1 MICRSGK
8 RCWLKIHS
16 ILIVEDEPVT
26 RDVLIQVVENQP
38 QLKLLAAVSSY
49 AEAQAKLGHK
59 PDIILVDIGLPDGN
73 GIDLI
78 RQLKQQHPV
87 GAVMVVSGFGDEE
100 HVLEAIEAGAT
111 GYILKDDFLAK
122 VGPHILQL
130 IKGGS
135 PISPGI
141 ARYLLKRFQTPRQ
154 QVKDDSQPKL
164 TEREKSVLT
173 LIAKGYSRHEVAENL
188 KMSQHTVTTHIKHIY
203 RKLSV
208 HSRTEAVFEAC
219 QMGLIKPYG

>member
-1 MICRSGK
+1 LDS
-8 RCWLKIHS
+8 HS

-38 QLKLLAAVSSY
+38 QLNLLAAVSSY
-49 AEAQAKLGHK
+49 AEALANLEHK

-78 RQLKQQHPV
+78 LQIKQQHSESS
-87 GAVMVVSGFGDEE
+87 VMVISSFGDET
-100 HVLEAIEAGAT
+100 HVVEAIEAGAT
-111 GYILKDDFLAK
+111 GYILKDDSLAN

-130 IKGGS
+130 IKGES

-141 ARYLLKRFQTPRQ
+141 ARYLLSRFQTPLRK
-154 QVKDDSQPKL
+154 VTDDFQPTL

-173 LIAKGYSRHEVAENL
+173 LIAKGYSRHEVAETL
-188 KMSQHTVTTHIKHIY
+188 KMSQHTVTTHIKHTY

-219 QMGLIKPYG
+219 QLGLIKPYG

>member
-1 MICRSGK
+1 MDR
-8 RCWLKIHS
+8 HT

-38 QLKLLAAVSSY
+38 QLKLLAAVSNV
-49 AEAQAKLGHK
+49 AEAQAMLEHK

-78 RQLKQQHPV
+78 RQIKQQHPE

-100 HVLEAIEAGAT
+100 HVLNAIEAGAT
-111 GYILKDDFLAK
+111 GYILKDDSLAK

-130 IKGGS
+130 IKGES

-141 ARYLLKRFQTPRQ
+141 ARYLLKRFQTPHQ
-154 QVKDDSQPKL
+154 QVTDDSQPKL
-164 TEREKSVLT
+164 TERENDVLT

-188 KMSQHTVTTHIKHIY
+188 NVSQHTVTTHIKHIY

-208 HSRTEAVFEAC
+208 HSRTEAVFEAY
-219 QMGLIKPYG
+219 QMGLIKPYS

>member
-1 MICRSGK
+1 MNS
-8 RCWLKIHS
+8 HTV
-16 ILIVEDEPVT
+16 LIVEDEPVT

-38 QLKLLAAVSSY
+38 QLKLLAAVKNY
-49 AEAQAKLGHK
+49 AEAEASIEYK
-59 PDIILVDIGLPDGN
+59 PNIILVDIGLPDGN

-78 RQLKQQHPV
+78 RQIKQQHPE
-87 GAVMVVSGFGDEE
+87 GFVMVVSGFGDER
-100 HVLEAIEAGAT
+100 HVVEAIEAGAT
-111 GYILKDDFLAK
+111 GYILKDDSLAK

-130 IKGGS
+130 IKGES

-141 ARYLLKRFQTPRQ
+141 ARYLLKRFQMPHQ
-154 QVKDDSQPKL
+154 QVTDASQPSL
-164 TEREKSVLT
+164 TKREKSVLT

-188 KMSQHTVTTHIKHIY
+188 NMSQHTVTTHIKHIY

>member
-1 MICRSGK
+1 LNS
-8 RCWLKIHS
+8 HT

-38 QLKLLAAVSSY
+38 QLKLLAAVENY
-49 AEAQAKLGHK
+49 AEAELSLEHK
-59 PDIILVDIGLPDGN
+59 PNIILVDIGLPDGN

-78 RQLKQQHPV
+78 RQIKQQHPE
-87 GAVMVVSGFGDEE
+87 GFVMVVSGFGDER
-100 HVLEAIEAGAT
+100 HVVEAIEAGAT
-111 GYILKDDFLAK
+111 GYILKDDSLAK

-130 IKGGS
+130 IKGES

-141 ARYLLKRFQTPRQ
+141 ARYLLKRFQMPHQ
-154 QVKDDSQPKL
+154 QVTDASQPSL
-164 TEREKSVLT
+164 TKREKSVLT

-188 KMSQHTVTTHIKHIY
+188 NMSQHTVTTHIKHIY

>member
-1 MICRSGK
+1 MDS
-8 RCWLKIHS
+8 HT
-16 ILIVEDEPVT
+16 ILIVEDAPVT
-26 RDVLIQVVENQP
+26 RDVLIQVVENHP
-38 QLKLLAAVSSY
+38 QLKLLAAVSNI
-49 AEAQAKLGHK
+49 AEAQAMLEHK

-78 RQLKQQHPV
+78 RQIKQQHPD

-100 HVLEAIEAGAT
+100 HVLKAIEAGAT
-111 GYILKDDFLAK
+111 GYILKDDSLAK

-130 IKGGS
+130 IKGES
-135 PISPGI
+135 PISPSI
-141 ARYLLKRFQTPRQ
+141 ARYLLKRFQAPYQ
-154 QVKDDSQPKL
+154 QVTDDSQPTL
-164 TEREKSVLT
+164 TKREKSVLT

-188 KMSQHTVTTHIKHIY
+188 NVSQHTVTTHIKHIY

-208 HSRTEAVFEAC
+208 HSRTEAVFEAY

>member
-1 MICRSGK
+1 MNS
-8 RCWLKIHS
+8 HT

-38 QLKLLAAVSSY
+38 QLKLLAAVENY
-49 AEAQAKLGHK
+49 AEAEASLEHK
-59 PDIILVDIGLPDGN
+59 PNIILVDIGLPDGN

-78 RQLKQQHPV
+78 RQIKQQHPE
-87 GAVMVVSGFGDEE
+87 GFVMVISGFGDEA
-100 HVLEAIEAGAT
+100 HVVEAIEAGAT
-111 GYILKDDFLAK
+111 GYILKDDSLAK

-130 IKGGS
+130 IKGES

-141 ARYLLKRFQTPRQ
+141 ARYLLKRFQMPHQ
-154 QVKDDSQPKL
+154 QVTDASQPSL
-164 TEREKSVLT
+164 TKREKSVLT

-188 KMSQHTVTTHIKHIY
+188 NMSQHTVTTHIKHIY

>member
-1 MICRSGK
+1 LNS
-8 RCWLKIHS
+8 HTV
-16 ILIVEDEPVT
+16 LIVEDEPVT

-38 QLKLLAAVSSY
+38 QLKLLAAVKNY
-49 AEAQAKLGHK
+49 AEAEASIEYK
-59 PDIILVDIGLPDGN
+59 PNIILVDIGLPDGN

-78 RQLKQQHPV
+78 RQIKQQHPE
-87 GAVMVVSGFGDEE
+87 GFVMVVSGFGDER
-100 HVLEAIEAGAT
+100 HVVEAIEAGAT
-111 GYILKDDFLAK
+111 GYILKDDSLAK

-130 IKGGS
+130 IKGES

-141 ARYLLKRFQTPRQ
+141 ARYLLKRFQMPHQ
-154 QVKDDSQPKL
+154 QVTDASQPSL
-164 TEREKSVLT
+164 TKREKSVLT

-188 KMSQHTVTTHIKHIY
+188 NMSQHTVTTHIKHIY

>member
-1 MICRSGK
+1 MDS
-8 RCWLKIHS
+8 HS

-38 QLKLLAAVSSY
+38 QLNLLAAVSSY
-49 AEAQAKLGHK
+49 AEALANLEHK

-78 RQLKQQHPV
+78 LQIKQQHSESS
-87 GAVMVVSGFGDEE
+87 VMVISSFGDET
-100 HVLEAIEAGAT
+100 HVVEAIEAGAT
-111 GYILKDDFLAK
+111 GYILKDDSLAN

-130 IKGGS
+130 IKGES

-141 ARYLLKRFQTPRQ
+141 ARYLLSRFQTPLRK
-154 QVKDDSQPKL
+154 VTDDFQPTL

-173 LIAKGYSRHEVAENL
+173 LIAKGYSRHEVAETL
-188 KMSQHTVTTHIKHIY
+188 KMSQHTVTTHIKHTY

-219 QMGLIKPYG
+219 QLGLIKPYG

>member
-1 MICRSGK
+1 
-8 RCWLKIHS
+8 
-16 ILIVEDEPVT
+16 VEDEPVT
-26 RDVLIQVVENQP
+26 RDVLIQAVENHP
-38 QLKLLAAVSSY
+38 RLKLLAAVSNV
-49 AEAQAKLGHK
+49 AEAEAMLDHQ

-78 RQLKQQHPV
+78 HQIKQQHPG
-87 GAVMVVSGFGDEE
+87 GAVMVVSGFDDEE
-100 HVLEAIEAGAT
+100 HVLQAIEAGAT
-111 GYILKDDFLAK
+111 GYILKDDSLAK

-130 IKGGS
+130 IKGES

-141 ARYLLKRFQTPRQ
+141 ARYLLKRFQTPHQ
-154 QVKDDSQPKL
+154 QVTDDSQPTL

-173 LIAKGYSRHEVAENL
+173 LIAKGYSRQEVAENL
-188 KMSQHTVTTHIKHIY
+188 GVSQHTVTTHIKHIY

-208 HSRTEAVFEAC
+208 HSRTEAVFEAY

>member
-1 MICRSGK
+1 MNS
-8 RCWLKIHS
+8 HT

-38 QLKLLAAVSSY
+38 QLKLLAAVENY
-49 AEAQAKLGHK
+49 AEAELSLEHK
-59 PDIILVDIGLPDGN
+59 PNIILVDIGLPDGN

-78 RQLKQQHPV
+78 RQIKQQHPE
-87 GAVMVVSGFGDEE
+87 GFVMVVSGFGDER
-100 HVLEAIEAGAT
+100 HVVEAIEAGAT
-111 GYILKDDFLAK
+111 GYILKDDSLAK

-130 IKGGS
+130 IKGES

-141 ARYLLKRFQTPRQ
+141 ARYLLKRFQMPHQ
-154 QVKDDSQPKL
+154 QVTDASQPSL
-164 TEREKSVLT
+164 TKREKSVLT

-188 KMSQHTVTTHIKHIY
+188 NMSQHTVTTHIKHIY

>member
-1 MICRSGK
+1 MDS
-8 RCWLKIHS
+8 HS

-26 RDVLIQVVENQP
+26 RDVLVQVVENQP
-38 QLKLLAAVSSY
+38 QLKLLAAVSNY
-49 AEAQAKLGHK
+49 TEAEINLTHK

-78 RQLKQQHPV
+78 RQIKQLHPK
-87 GAVMVVSGFGDEE
+87 GEVMVISAFGDEE
-100 HVLEAIEAGAT
+100 HVVEAIEAGAT
-111 GYILKDDFLAK
+111 GYILKDDSLAK

-130 IKGGS
+130 IKGES

-141 ARYLLKRFQTPRQ
+141 ARYLLSRFQIPKQ
-154 QVKDDSQPKL
+154 QALDDSQPSL

-173 LIAKGYSRHEVAENL
+173 LIAKGYSRHEVADNL
-188 KMSQHTVTTHIKHIY
+188 NMSQHTVTTHIKHIY

-219 QMGLIKPYG
+219 QLGLIKPYG

>member
-1 MICRSGK
+1 
-8 RCWLKIHS
+8 LDNHS
-16 ILIVEDEPVT
+16 ILIVEDELVT

-38 QLKLLAAVSSY
+38 QLTLLAAVPSF
-49 AEAQAKLGHK
+49 AEAQSMLEQK

-78 RQLKQQHPV
+78 RQIKQQHAE

-100 HVLEAIEAGAT
+100 HVVEAIEAGAT
-111 GYILKDDFLAK
+111 GYILKDDSLAK

-130 IKGGS
+130 IKGES

-141 ARYLLKRFQTPRQ
+141 ARYLLRRFQTPSHQ
-154 QVKDDSQPKL
+154 APDASQPSL

-173 LIAKGYSRHEVAENL
+173 LIAKGYSRHEVAEKLN
-188 KMSQHTVTTHIKHIY
+188 MSQHTVTTHIKHTY

-219 QMGLIKPYG
+219 QLGLIKPYG